1 MGFYAR
7 RQSRESVKLL
17 AYALVGANPTNPIE
31 VYEVSFVSMGSV
43 NVFLVKFRFV
53 AVCLV

>member
-43 NVFLVKFRFV
+43 NVFLVRFRFV
-53 AVCLV
+53 IFS